1 MADYDETNRGAAF
14 APFDTQKMILQGKVN
29 DNGRDMKVIFV
40 SDKTKDDKKL
50 IEVYAK
56 VGVLFDNTKKDS
68 EGSPDYTGP
77 FNETRRIAAWRK
89 MKGDKPYMSLSI
101 SDNRKSEPAAAIKQ
115 TKFVD
120 DDVPW

>member
-40 SDKTKDDKKL
+40 ADKTKDDKKL

-56 VGVLFDNTKKDS
+56 VGVLFENQKKDS

-101 SDNRKSEPAAAIKQ
+101 SDNRKSEPAPAVKQ